1 MKATQIKRVRE
12 QRRETQAEF
21 AKHFGVARTTIIA
34 WEANGTPTTGPGQY
48 HIAAVLAD
56 LAKKRPQSEAAE

>member
-1 MKATQIKRVRE
+1 MKASQIKRVRE

-34 WEANGTPTTGPGQY
+34 WEANGTPSTGPGQY
-48 HIAAVLAD
+48 HIAKVLKE
-56 LAKKRPQSEAAE
+56 LAFKKTQSEAAE